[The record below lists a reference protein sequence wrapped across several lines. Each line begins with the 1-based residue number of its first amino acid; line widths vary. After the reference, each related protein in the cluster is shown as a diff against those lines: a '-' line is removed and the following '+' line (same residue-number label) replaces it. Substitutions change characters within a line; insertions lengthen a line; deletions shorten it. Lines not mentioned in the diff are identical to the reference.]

1 MSNYKVIV
9 TGLSAPTRPWSC
21 LVLIGITFSPPPP
34 YQYSLSAVCLLKGG
48 QV

>member
-21 LVLIGITFSPPPP
+21 LVLIGITFSPPPLTSIP
-34 YQYSLSAVCLLKGG
+34 CLLCAC
-48 QV
+48 